1 MSDNQTSL
9 VQVFFLTLL
18 GVFITGYAVVLIFF
32 TENGNT
38 TVPATIIEDLTI
50 FRIALYTLVVAVWW
64 IWMGRKI
71 KSARD
76 IKEMGEARDMEIQR
90 AEYYRTLWW
99 KLAIGLVLYEV
110 LFAQKLWV

>member
-1 MSDNQTSL
+1 MRDNQTSL
-9 VQVFFLTLL
+9 VQVFIISLL

-38 TVPATIIEDLTI
+38 TVPETIIDDLTI
-50 FRIALYTLVVAVWW
+50 FRVALYALVVSAWW
-64 IWMGRKI
+64 IWTGRKI
-71 KSARD
+71 KIARH
-76 IKEMGEARDMEIQR
+76 IKERGEARDLEIQR